1 MIRVIL
7 ADGGQQDFDAN
18 AIDFAVSGW
27 VVLNKVELRE
37 VTNPQNLAD
46 RRMQTS
52 QPQLVQALGPGQAI
66 RLINLDLEV
75 PAAEAA
81 QLQEATA

>member
-46 RRMQTS
+46 RRMQAS
-52 QPQLVQALGPGQAI
+52 QPQLVQALGPGLAV
-66 RLINLDLEV
+66 RLINLDIEA
-75 PAAEAA
+75 AAEPAI
-81 QLQEATA
+81 LQEATA